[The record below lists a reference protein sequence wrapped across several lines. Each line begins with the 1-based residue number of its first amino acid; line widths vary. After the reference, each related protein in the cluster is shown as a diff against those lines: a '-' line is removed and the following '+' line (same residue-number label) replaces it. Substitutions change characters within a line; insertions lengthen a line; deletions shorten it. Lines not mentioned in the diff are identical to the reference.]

1 MHGKERVMKKNTKSV
16 VALAIVITMISA
28 VFAACS
34 AGADKTTAES
44 ASTENTI
51 VSTAAE
57 ITTNPVSSTTKT
69 NSETETTVKTDPTT
83 TKSNGAAKSSSVKN
97 TTAKKQTTTSKK
109 KSTTTKKAATTKKK
123 TTTTKKKTTAKKNVS
138 AKSVQ
143 SQVNSYIKSK
153 GIKLDSSMTP
163 SNASWS
169 GQISDR
175 QDSLNDGTT
184 LRNCKDQVD
193 YEIEFAS
200 PIMSMYCYYDGSDFY
215 ILYW

>member
-16 VALAIVITMISA
+16 IALVIVITMVSA

-34 AGADKTTAES
+34 AGADKTTAKNAS
-44 ASTENTI
+44 AENAI
-51 VSTAAE
+51 ASTAAE
-57 ITTNPVSSTTKT
+57 STTKT
-69 NSETETTVKTDPTT
+69 NSETESTVKTDPTT

-109 KSTTTKKAATTKKK
+109 KSTATKKAATTKKK

-169 GQISDR
+169 GQIAGTQEDLNNGYSLRTCKSYADLDISDYK
-175 QDSLNDGTT
+175 SSNGCNPL
-184 LRNCKDQVD
+184 
-193 YEIEFAS
+193 A
-200 PIMSMYCYYDGSDFY
+200 MYCYYDGSDFY

>member
-1 MHGKERVMKKNTKSV
+1 MKKNTKSV
-16 VALAIVITMISA
+16 VALSIVITMISA

-51 VSTAAE
+51 ASTAAE
-57 ITTNPVSSTTKT
+57 ITTKPVSNTTEN
-69 NSETETTVKTDPTT
+69 NSETKTTVKTDPTT
-83 TKSNGAAKSSSVKN
+83 TKSNDAAKSSSVKN
-97 TTAKKQTTTSKK
+97 ATTEKQTTTSKK

-169 GQISDR
+169 GQIAGTQEDLNSGY
-175 QDSLNDGTT
+175 SLRTCKGYVDIAIEWDNANT
-184 LRNCKDQVD
+184 L
-193 YEIEFAS
+193 
-200 PIMSMYCYYDGSDFY
+200 YCYYDGSDFY

>member
-1 MHGKERVMKKNTKSV
+1 MKKNTKSV
-16 VALAIVITMISA
+16 IALVIVITMISA

-57 ITTNPVSSTTKT
+57 STTKPVSSTAKT

-175 QDSLNDGTT
+175 QDGLNNGTALRTCKSYVDIAIEWDNANT
-184 LRNCKDQVD
+184 L
-193 YEIEFAS
+193 
-200 PIMSMYCYYDGSDFY
+200 YCYYDGSDFY

>member
-1 MHGKERVMKKNTKSV
+1 MKKNTKSV
-16 VALAIVITMISA
+16 IALVIVITIVSA
-28 VFAACS
+28 VFVACS
-34 AGADKTTAES
+34 AGANKTTAEN
-44 ASTENTI
+44 ANAENTI
-51 VSTAAE
+51 ASTSVE
-57 ITTNPVSSTTKT
+57 STTNPISSTTKT

-83 TKSNGAAKSSSVKN
+83 TKSNATSKSSSVKN

-138 AKSVQ
+138 AKSIQ

-169 GQISDR
+169 GQIAGTQEDLNSGYSLRTCKSYAELDISDYK
-175 QDSLNDGTT
+175 SSNGCNPL
-184 LRNCKDQVD
+184 
-193 YEIEFAS
+193 A
-200 PIMSMYCYYDGSDFY
+200 MYCYYDGSDFY

>member
-1 MHGKERVMKKNTKSV
+1 MHGKERAMKKNTKSV

-57 ITTNPVSSTTKT
+57 ITTNPVSSTIKT

-83 TKSNGAAKSSSVKN
+83 TKSNGASKSSSVKN

-138 AKSVQ
+138 AKSIQ

-169 GQISDR
+169 GQIAGTQEDLNSGY
-175 QDSLNDGTT
+175 SLRTCKGYVDIAIEWDNANT
-184 LRNCKDQVD
+184 L
-193 YEIEFAS
+193 
-200 PIMSMYCYYDGSDFY
+200 YCYYDGSDFY